1 MFFFKSDP
9 KKIKIRVFLL
19 ALLTLIFGAS
29 PKVILP
35 IGQTL
40 LKSDPCPVYLKK
52 MFCLPTN
59 PILFLKNVSEN
70 AGIDILTCIDTIMYL
85 VIFLQSTFFAVK
97 IPIFDSLM
105 ITD

>member
-1 MFFFKSDP
+1 
-9 KKIKIRVFLL
+9 
-19 ALLTLIFGAS
+19 
-29 PKVILP
+29 
-35 IGQTL
+35 
-40 LKSDPCPVYLKK
+40 

>member
-1 MFFFKSDP
+1 VNLTP

-19 ALLTLIFGAS
+19 ALLTQIFGAY

-59 PILFLKNVSEN
+59 PIYFSRMLAKMQVL
-70 AGIDILTCIDTIMYL
+70 
-85 VIFLQSTFFAVK
+85 IF
-97 IPIFDSLM
+97 
-105 ITD
+105 

>member
-1 MFFFKSDP
+1 MFFLKSDP
-9 KKIKIRVFLL
+9 KKIKICVFLL

-59 PILFLKNVSEN
+59 PILFLKKLEAQWAEPVS
-70 AGIDILTCIDTIMYL
+70 LTCRTNQKQELPMAAMCVNRSERNDH
-85 VIFLQSTFFAVK
+85 
-97 IPIFDSLM
+97 SL
-105 ITD
+105 